1 MKKLPLL
8 AGLALCSL
16 LAVVRAAEPNTLSA
30 AEKTDG
36 WKLLFDGS
44 SLKGW
49 RSLKTE
55 TPGAG
60 WRADGGALVTAG
72 KSGDI
77 VTNEEF
83 GDFELSIEWKISE
96 GGNSGIIYRV
106 GLGEPQTYHTGP
118 EFQVLDN
125 VKGGDRFVPSHRAGS
140 LYDLIP
146 APKDVTK
153 PAGEWNVARLIVCGW
168 KVEHWLN
175 GEKLVEADL
184 GSPEGRAMIAK
195 SKFKEWPKFAT
206 LLRGRLALQDHG
218 DVVSYRNI
226 KIRELK

>member
-8 AGLALCSL
+8 VGIALCSL
-16 LAVVRAAEPNTLSA
+16 LAGVRAAELNSLSA
-30 AEKTDG
+30 EEKAAG
-36 WKLLFDGS
+36 WKLLFDGTTVT
-44 SLKGW
+44 GW
-49 RSLKTE
+49 RSLSSE
-55 TPGAG
+55 APGEG
-60 WRADGGALVTAG
+60 WRAEGGALVRTG
-72 KSGDI
+72 KAGDI
-77 VTNEEF
+77 LTKGEF

-125 VKGGDRFVPSHRAGS
+125 VKGGDRFVENHRAGS
-140 LYDLIP
+140 LYDLIA

-153 PAGEWNVARLIVCGW
+153 PAGEWNVARLVVRGW
-168 KVEHWLN
+168 KVQHWLN
-175 GEKLVEADL
+175 GEKLVDTDL

-206 LLRGRLALQDHG
+206 LLRGRIALQDHNDG
-218 DVVSYRNI
+218 VSYRNI